1 MVIWLHGSSVPT
13 GLVGGVLRAAQVES
27 LRSLEDVRI
36 ELTQQ
41 QTDILNAAH
50 HQAEEMLSQAQ
61 EQAQAMLDDAQAQ
74 AQAMLDEMAAHVE
87 QAKREGYEEGRRR
100 NSIEWAE
107 RQTRQTQSR
116 GQALQNMHEKLAA
129 IVTSAVER
137 IVHTEPRDALYQR
150 ALRSVQTLT
159 RGASQ
164 LTLRVGPADYEAAAK
179 AVSDI
184 KGLAANGVQLEVAV
198 DPALKNG
205 SCIFESELGILD
217 ASLETQLEGL
227 RNAMGR
233 AVHRA
238 LIHADADG
246 SMDDGAGLDG
256 DEALEPGQQLA
267 SDVTP
272 QELEHPDQ
280 ETSPTYEEEGDDA
293 QAGDGEDEHEGEDGE
308 ESEEDGEYEEDEQD
322 EDEDGEYEEGDE
334 SELEDSGD
342 YADEDEDEDYEE
354 SDDEFEELEEE
365 DEDNEENSRQV
376 ADA

>member
-1 MVIWLHGSSVPT
+1 MVIWLHGTPVPT
-13 GLVGGVLRAAQVES
+13 GFVNGVLRASEVES
-27 LRSLEDVRI
+27 LRSLEDVRM
-36 ELTQQ
+36 ELSQQ
-41 QTDILNAAH
+41 QSDILNAAH
-50 HQAEEMLSQAQ
+50 QQAEEMLGQAQ

-87 QAKREGYEEGRRR
+87 QAKREGYDEGRRR

-238 LIHADADG
+238 LIHADNGFDADTAEEHEQLYG
-246 SMDDGAGLDG
+246 EAEGAGLETGQQTLSDEEPFKVEQHHQEATQAFAEEDDGAQQA
-256 DEALEPGQQLA
+256 DEDAGEYDAEEG
-267 SDVTP
+267 
-272 QELEHPDQ
+272 
-280 ETSPTYEEEGDDA
+280 EEEDSDNYA
-293 QAGDGEDEHEGEDGE
+293 FED
-308 ESEEDGEYEEDEQD
+308 EEDE
-322 EDEDGEYEEGDE
+322 EDEEED
-334 SELEDSGD
+334 
-342 YADEDEDEDYEE
+342 
-354 SDDEFEELEEE
+354 DDEFEDFEE
-365 DEDNEENSRQV
+365 DEDNEEDSRQV